1 MTPQLVVATL
11 ARMFRGS
18 EPSIPERAPQ
28 PDPNELDDDAAEA
41 EAGAAGPLDLSSL
54 PIAGLTRGRLLALA
68 ALLAAGWIAIAFA
81 RQVGA
86 AGDLTARADALR
98 DHNAA
103 LETQVAELQ
112 GEIALIQRLEYIG
125 LQARAHRLGSP
136 IEIPFTL
143 EAEAPPLPADAPG
156 SAAVRLGAE
165 SARPAPLEA
174 WLTILFAPTG

>member
-1 MTPQLVVATL
+1 MT
-11 ARMFRGS
+11 
-18 EPSIPERAPQ
+18 ERAPQ
-28 PDPNELDDDAAEA
+28 PDRDELEDDAPGAEA
-41 EAGAAGPLDLSSL
+41 EAAAGSLDLSNL
-54 PIAGLTRGRLLALA
+54 PIAGLTRARLLSLA

-98 DHNAA
+98 DHNAV
-103 LETQVAELQ
+103 LEQQVAELQ
-112 GEIALIQRLEYIG
+112 DEIALVQRLDYIG

-136 IEIPFTL
+136 LEIPFTL
-143 EAEAPPLPADAPG
+143 EAQAPPLPANAPG